1 MERFTL
7 TPKETEIVVNNGS
20 VDGAVDLFSYGPEM
34 EPAARMLGS
43 LYVIGWRQAD
53 TNTMGYMVSLIAALA
68 RREYYA
74 QPSAAPRDA
83 FARTLRRINEVVD
96 EFFKSAG
103 VELAVGIFAISG
115 GNIMVSKLDKF
126 KILLARDGQV
136 VDILNNVMLF
146 SKEHLEKRQFSSI
159 ISGSVQAGDRLL
171 AYHPAKAITG
181 RERAIKALLLAED
194 GPLLAAR
201 LAQLGEE
208 HPEFSAS
215 FVHVDMVQAAAAVPT
230 PAPAEPEPVAPAPPP
245 AAAPESPAPTPTLA
259 WAPRQGGPAPAAS
272 PAPTRPAA
280 PAERQEIPN
289 IIPTEYSLATRRGPL
304 SRLLGGIRFVRL
316 DTRGKAIV
324 LALLALVVAGGAL
337 TARSL
342 WFTDPEQ
349 EEAHALLEA
358 VAADVRLAQTKTAA
372 DAPGEARTILV
383 RALASLAG
391 SATLADD
398 KEAARLTAS
407 IVAAM
412 DGLDHAQSATP
423 SVLAQPDPVADR
435 ISLATW
441 SSASQSIWA
450 VSSAEGVMSVIQIR
464 DGSVAGR
471 TILPEPGNPDII
483 LGWNDGVLLVDSAAR
498 RISRVSGGQV
508 RTYDIPVQET
518 VLDAAPFAGA
528 LYVLTDRA
536 ILRISDLDTAKPV
549 TKRWLTSDADLASGA
564 ARIWVDGNIYTL
576 GRDGVLTTYFK
587 GKKISSAQAPLV
599 PSGAWRLI
607 PTASVE
613 EVAVAS
619 PDRMRVYVISLK
631 DGALVRTLKLDSQQP
646 VALMS
651 EGPGGS
657 TLFVSQDNRIWTMQ

>member
-20 VDGAVDLFSYGPEM
+20 TEGAVDLFSYGPEM
-34 EPAARMLGS
+34 EPAARTLGS
-43 LYVIGWRQAD
+43 LYVVGWRQAD

-74 QPSAAPRDA
+74 QPSATPRDA

-103 VELAVGIFAISG
+103 VELAVGIFAIAG
-115 GNIMVSKLDKF
+115 GNILVSKLDKF

-171 AYHPAKAITG
+171 AYHPAKTITS

-194 GPLLAAR
+194 GPILAAR

-208 HPEFSAS
+208 HHEFSAS
-215 FVHVDMVQAAAAVPT
+215 FVHVDMVRTAAAVPQPVEPVEPPVPT
-230 PAPAEPEPVAPAPPP
+230 PAPPAAPEAPAP
-245 AAAPESPAPTPTLA
+245 SPTLA
-259 WAPRQGGPAPAAS
+259 WSPRQGGSAPVA
-272 PAPTRPAA
+272 TTAA
-280 PAERQEIPN
+280 PARTTEAPQEIPH
-289 IIPTEYSLATRRGPL
+289 IIPTEYSLTTRRGPFT
-304 SRLLGGIRFVRL
+304 RIIGGVRFVRL

-324 LALLALVVAGGAL
+324 LAVLALVVAGGAL

-342 WFTDPEQ
+342 WFTSPEQ
-349 EEAHALLEA
+349 EEAQALLEA
-358 VAADVRLAQTKTAA
+358 VSADVRLAQTKTAA
-372 DAPGEARTILV
+372 NEPGEARTILV

-391 SATLADD
+391 SSALSDD
-398 KEAARLTAS
+398 KEATRLTAS

-412 DGLDHAQSATP
+412 DGLDHAQAATP
-423 SVLAQPDPVADR
+423 SVIAQLDPATDKV
-435 ISLATW
+435 SLAAW

-450 VSSAEGVMSVIQIR
+450 VSSAEGVTSVIQLR
-464 DGSVAGR
+464 DGTVAGR
-471 TILPEPGNPDII
+471 TVLAEPGTPDI
-483 LGWNDGVLLVDSAAR
+483 LVGWDDGVLLVDSAAR

-518 VLDAAPFAGA
+518 ILDAVPFAGA
-528 LYVLTDRA
+528 LYVLTDRT
-536 ILRISDLDTAKPV
+536 ILRIGDLNTAKPV
-549 TKRWLTSDADLASGA
+549 TKRWLTSDADLAPGA

-576 GRDGVLTTYFK
+576 GRDGTLTTYFK
-587 GKKISSAQAPLV
+587 GKKVSSAPAPLV
-599 PSGAWRLI
+599 PSGAWRLT
-607 PTASVE
+607 PTASAE
-613 EVAVAS
+613 EIAVAS

-631 DGALVRTLKLDSQQP
+631 DGTLIRTLKLESQQP
-646 VALMS
+646 VLLMA
-651 EGPGGS
+651 EGPEGS
-657 TLFVSQDNRIWTMQ
+657 TLFVSKDNRIWKLQ